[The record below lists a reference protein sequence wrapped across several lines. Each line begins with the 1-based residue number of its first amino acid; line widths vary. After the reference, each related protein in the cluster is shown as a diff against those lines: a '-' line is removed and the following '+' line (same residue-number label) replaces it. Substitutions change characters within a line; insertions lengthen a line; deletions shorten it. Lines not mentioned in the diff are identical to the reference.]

1 MAMSH
6 EPFQIP
12 KIEFLGGALNR
23 SLGAFKNPSVFD
35 AAAGAVVAP
44 IAIAGLCGFAPR
56 TMASLAL
63 LGVGLAFVIEAAGI
77 AARSQ
82 TLLGPESRIRS
93 EVSGSVL
100 TESLAGAVGFAF
112 SFLALLGI
120 APYVMLALASV
131 SFGVALL
138 FGTGA
143 AVQVDTV
150 AAHLE
155 PSPTRRVIHEA
166 VVGASGARLLLAA
179 GSAILGLL
187 ALMGVESPTLVLT
200 AALGLGISLLLG
212 AASLGDRM
220 PSSRSSS

>member
-6 EPFQIP
+6 EPFNIP
-12 KIEFLGGALNR
+12 KVQLLGGALTR
-23 SLGAFKNPSVFD
+23 SLRAFKNPSLFD
-35 AAAGAVVAP
+35 AAAGAVVTP
-44 IAIAGLCGFAPR
+44 LAIVGLCGFESR

-63 LGVGLAFVIEAAGI
+63 LAVGLAFVVEAAGL
-77 AARSQ
+77 AMRSQ
-82 TLLGPESRIRS
+82 TLLGPESRVRS

-100 TESLAGAVGFAF
+100 AESLAGATGFGL
-112 SFLALLGI
+112 SFLALIGI

-131 SFGVALL
+131 AFGVALL
-138 FGTGA
+138 FATGA

-166 VVGASGARLLLAA
+166 VVGASGARLLLAV
-179 GSAILGLL
+179 GSAVLGVL
-187 ALMGVESPTLVLT
+187 ALAGVERPTLVLT
-200 AALGLGISLLLG
+200 AALALGISLLLG

-220 PSSRSSS
+220 TTDAS